1 MTKTERGKKTKMK
14 DRVNKSNHSLNPD
27 RAKGSGG
34 SNMRDKSTIKR
45 LQMYKNFKPKRNKV
59 GKIIKAAPFQSKL
72 TPGSVARVE
81 PNRRWF
87 GNTRVITQNALQT
100 FQEEMSK
107 VKNDPYKV
115 VMQQT
120 KLPVTLLNERAK
132 HARVHLLDTET
143 FESTFGKKAHRKKPT
158 LKVGDIQSLLEQV
171 QASSEKYNADK
182 DRDLVTEEPEFKEEQ
197 QEMIFK
203 AGQSKRVWNELYK
216 VIDSSDVLVQ
226 ILDARDP
233 LGTRCY
239 QVERYLKKE
248 KPHKHLIFVLNKV
261 DLVPVWVTQKWV
273 AILSEEYPT
282 MAFHASITN
291 PFGKGAL
298 INLLRQFGKL
308 HTDKKQISV
317 GFIGYPNVGKS
328 SIINTLRAKKVC
340 KVAPIAGETKV
351 WQYVTLMKRIYLVD
365 CPGVVYPTALTPT
378 EFVLKGIVRVENV
391 KSPET
396 YIAPLLERV
405 RKEYVERTYKITEWN
420 TPEDFLEKLAK
431 RTGKLLKGG
440 DPDFSTVAKMVLND
454 WQRGKIPYFVK
465 PSGCESDSIEENQS
479 EGKEKSTV
487 KTTKDHKSKEEQP
500 KVHQN
505 LAKISVE
512 PEFLNEDVKELSPF
526 DGDQDDSELEEDSES
541 ETEENEENKDFE
553 KDLLPKDSDLEKN
566 VEVSDDNQVNIS
578 ENENL
583 HESDKTVVT
592 LNTKKHKKKKKMS
605 TAETEEKSVDNS
617 SISPSNKRK
626 RTVEYKTSTSGQFV
640 VKDSSPSKK
649 PRVIGQASDGSQLYN
664 LNSSPD
670 VTIVEL
676 PGTTSNDKPEI
687 LKQAERKVKRKGRQ
701 RQDSDNTGGEIQQKL
716 TSKQRRK
723 LERESRNTKIGV
735 HFYNTA
741 NVKNRSR
748 RN

>member
-1 MTKTERGKKTKMK
+1 MEPFTAISTINHLCITY
-14 DRVNKSNHSLNPD
+14 VYPIQHNKNNNMLFLD

-158 LKVGDIQSLLEQV
+158 LKVGDIQSLMEQV
-171 QASSEKYNADK
+171 QDSSEKYNADK

-216 VIDSSDVLVQ
+216 
-226 ILDARDP
+226 
-233 LGTRCY
+233 
-239 QVERYLKKE
+239 
-248 KPHKHLIFVLNKV
+248 
-261 DLVPVWVTQKWV
+261 QKWV

-454 WQRGKIPYFVK
+454 WQRGKIPY
-465 PSGCESDSIEENQS
+465 
-479 EGKEKSTV
+479 
-487 KTTKDHKSKEEQP
+487 
-500 KVHQN
+500 
-505 LAKISVE
+505 L
-512 PEFLNEDVKELSPF
+512 
-526 DGDQDDSELEEDSES
+526 
-541 ETEENEENKDFE
+541 
-553 KDLLPKDSDLEKN
+553 
-566 VEVSDDNQVNIS
+566 
-578 ENENL
+578 
-583 HESDKTVVT
+583 
-592 LNTKKHKKKKKMS
+592 
-605 TAETEEKSVDNS
+605 
-617 SISPSNKRK
+617 
-626 RTVEYKTSTSGQFV
+626 
-640 VKDSSPSKK
+640 
-649 PRVIGQASDGSQLYN
+649 
-664 LNSSPD
+664 
-670 VTIVEL
+670 
-676 PGTTSNDKPEI
+676 
-687 LKQAERKVKRKGRQ
+687 
-701 RQDSDNTGGEIQQKL
+701 
-716 TSKQRRK
+716 
-723 LERESRNTKIGV
+723 
-735 HFYNTA
+735 
-741 NVKNRSR
+741 
-748 RN
+748 